1 VGWGACRRSQ
11 AESQE
16 WRRPGEQGSDSQE
29 PDLARMLNNL
39 GSMYGSRFERT
50 GRLEDLWCQQNPGT
64 RKALVPEKI
73 LVSVIIV
80 VNGIDVVVSVDTLMV
95 TRAVE
100 AEAVTVTVDVGIG

>member
-1 VGWGACRRSQ
+1 
-11 AESQE
+11 
-16 WRRPGEQGSDSQE
+16 
-29 PDLARMLNNL
+29 
-39 GSMYGSRFERT
+39 MYGSRFERT

-80 VNGIDVVVSVDTLMV
+80 VNRIDVVVSVDTLMV

>member
-1 VGWGACRRSQ
+1 
-11 AESQE
+11 
-16 WRRPGEQGSDSQE
+16 
-29 PDLARMLNNL
+29 MLNNL

-50 GRLEDLWCQQNPGT
+50 GRLEDLWCQQNPGN